1 MNLRWEAM
9 NERYEIE
16 STIIA
21 SLLKKP
27 ELLEKLRV
35 KSGMFK
41 NEKLRGFIDY
51 VLEIGKVDHNEIYLK
66 TTKDKEFLDFQ
77 TIQYLYN
84 SDFIGYGL
92 FERYQQDLLNL
103 YQIDKTQE
111 VLSEFNTNPNINNF
125 EEMLNKL
132 QKVSLISANDE
143 SGTKQIVD
151 NFIEELYSEEPKQQ
165 IHTGYKLMDYK
176 IGGLEPTQLV
186 VIAARP
192 SVGKTGFA
200 LNMMLNIASQGYKTS
215 FFSLETTGVSVLKRM
230 LSAETGI
237 ELTRIK
243 EIKDL
248 EPDELTRLTDAA
260 DKFIKLD
267 IDIHDKSN
275 ITVHDVRKQA
285 LKSKET
291 QQVIFIDYLQ
301 LMQTDSK
308 LDRRNGIEKISRD
321 LKVIANETGAI
332 IILLSQLSRGV
343 ESRNDKRP
351 MLSDMKEAGGIEA
364 DASLAMLLYRDD
376 YYNHDEVDISGK
388 SIVEC
393 NIAKNKDGET
403 GIVEFEYYKK
413 TQRFFT

>member
-1 MNLRWEAM
+1 M
-9 NERYEIE
+9 NERHEIE
-16 STIIA
+16 STIVA
-21 SLLKKP
+21 SLLQKP
-27 ELLEKLRV
+27 DLIEKLRV
-35 KSGMFK
+35 RPEMFTHDGMKS
-41 NEKLRGFIDY
+41 FIEY
-51 VLEIGKVDHNEIYLK
+51 VFEIGKVDHNEIYLK
-66 TTKDKEFLDFQ
+66 TTKDKTFLDID
-77 TIQYLYN
+77 TISNLYN
-84 SDFIGYGL
+84 SKFIGYGF

-103 YQIDKTQE
+103 YQIDQTQN
-111 VLSEFNTNPNINNF
+111 VLQEFNSEPSIHNF
-125 EEMLNKL
+125 DEMLNKL
-132 QKVSLISANDE
+132 QKVSLISATEE
-143 SGTKQIVD
+143 SGTKKIVD
-151 NFIEELYSEEPKQQ
+151 HFVEELYSEEPKQQ
-165 IHTGYKLMDYK
+165 INTGYKLMDYK
-176 IGGLEPTQLV
+176 IGGLEPTQLI

-200 LNMMLNIASQGYKTS
+200 LNMMLNIAAQGYKTS

-230 LSAETGI
+230 LSADTGI

-248 EPDELTRLTDAA
+248 EPDELTRLTNSA
-260 DKFIKLD
+260 DKILKLD

-275 ITVHDVRKQA
+275 ITTHDVRKQA
-285 LKSKET
+285 MKNKDV

-321 LKVIANETGAI
+321 LKIIANETGAI
-332 IILLSQLSRGV
+332 IVLLSQLSRSV

-376 YYNHDEVDISGK
+376 YYNRDDVDASGK

-403 GIVEFEYYKK
+403 GVIEFEYYKK

>member
-35 KSGMFK
+35 KSEMFK

-285 LKSKET
+285 LKNKET

>member
-1 MNLRWEAM
+1 M
-9 NERYEIE
+9 NERHGIE
-16 STIIA
+16 STIVA
-21 SLLKKP
+21 SLLQKP
-27 ELLEKLRV
+27 DIIEKLRV
-35 KSGMFK
+35 RPEMFSHDGMKSFM
-41 NEKLRGFIDY
+41 EY
-51 VLEIGKVDHNEIYLK
+51 VFEVGKVDHNEIYLK
-66 TTKDKEFLDFQ
+66 TTKDKSFLDMD
-77 TIQYLYN
+77 IISNLYN
-84 SDFIGYGL
+84 SKFIGYGF

-103 YQIDKTQE
+103 YQIERTQN
-111 VLSEFNTNPNINNF
+111 VLQEFNSDPNIQNF
-125 EEMLNKL
+125 DEMLNKL
-132 QKVSLISANDE
+132 QKVSLISVSEE
-143 SGTKQIVD
+143 SGTKKIVD
-151 NFIEELYSEEPKQQ
+151 HFVEELYSEEPKQK
-165 IHTGYKLMDYK
+165 INTGYKLVDYK
-176 IGGLEPTQLV
+176 IGGLEPTQLI

-248 EPDELTRLTDAA
+248 EPDELTRLTTAA
-260 DKFIKLD
+260 DKILKLD

-275 ITVHDVRKQA
+275 ITTHDVRKQA
-285 LKSKET
+285 MKNKGV

-321 LKVIANETGAI
+321 LKIIANETGAI
-332 IILLSQLSRGV
+332 IVLLSQLSRGV
-343 ESRNDKRP
+343 ETRNDKRP

-376 YYNHDEVDISGK
+376 YYNRDDVDDSGK

-403 GIVEFEYYKK
+403 GVVEFEYYKK

>member
-1 MNLRWEAM
+1 M

-35 KSGMFK
+35 KSEMFK

-248 EPDELTRLTDAA
+248 EPEELTRLTDAA

-332 IILLSQLSRGV
+332 IVLLSQLSRGV

-376 YYNHDEVDISGK
+376 YYNNDEVDISGK

>member
-1 MNLRWEAM
+1 M
-9 NERYEIE
+9 NERHEIE
-16 STIIA
+16 STIVA
-21 SLLKKP
+21 SLLQKP
-27 ELLEKLRV
+27 DIIEKLRV
-35 KSGMFK
+35 RPEMFSHDGMKSFM
-41 NEKLRGFIDY
+41 EY
-51 VLEIGKVDHNEIYLK
+51 VFEVGKVDHNEIYLK
-66 TTKDKEFLDFQ
+66 TTKDKSFLDMD
-77 TIQYLYN
+77 IISNLYN
-84 SDFIGYGL
+84 SKFIGYGF

-103 YQIDKTQE
+103 YQIERTQN
-111 VLSEFNTNPNINNF
+111 VLQEFNSDPNIQNF
-125 EEMLNKL
+125 DEMLNKL
-132 QKVSLISANDE
+132 QKVSLISVSEE
-143 SGTKQIVD
+143 SGTKKIVD
-151 NFIEELYSEEPKQQ
+151 HFVEELYSEEPKQK
-165 IHTGYKLMDYK
+165 INTGYKLVDYK
-176 IGGLEPTQLV
+176 IGGLEPTQLI

-248 EPDELTRLTDAA
+248 EPDELTRLTTAA
-260 DKFIKLD
+260 DKILKLD

-275 ITVHDVRKQA
+275 ITTHDVRKQA
-285 LKSKET
+285 MKNKDV

-321 LKVIANETGAI
+321 LKIIANETGAI
-332 IILLSQLSRGV
+332 IVLLSQLSRGV
-343 ESRNDKRP
+343 ETRNDKRP

-376 YYNHDEVDISGK
+376 YYNRDDVDDSGK

-403 GIVEFEYYKK
+403 GVVEFEYYKK

>member
-1 MNLRWEAM
+1 M

-35 KSGMFK
+35 KSEMFK

-111 VLSEFNTNPNINNF
+111 VLSEFNTKPNINNF

-364 DASLAMLLYRDD
+364 DASLAILLYRDD

>member
-1 MNLRWEAM
+1 M

-35 KSGMFK
+35 KSEMFK

-66 TTKDKEFLDFQ
+66 TTKDKDFLDFQ
-77 TIQYLYN
+77 TIQYLYS

-111 VLSEFNTNPNINNF
+111 VLSEFNTNPNIYNF

-132 QKVSLISANDE
+132 QKVSLISATDE

-248 EPDELTRLTDAA
+248 EPEELTRLTDAA

>member
-1 MNLRWEAM
+1 M
-9 NERYEIE
+9 NERHEIE
-16 STIIA
+16 STIVA
-21 SLLKKP
+21 SLLQKP
-27 ELLEKLRV
+27 DLIEKLRV
-35 KSGMFK
+35 KPEMFTHDGMK
-41 NEKLRGFIDY
+41 SFIEY
-51 VLEIGKVDHNEIYLK
+51 VFEIGKVDHNEIYLK
-66 TTKDKEFLDFQ
+66 TTKDKTFLDID
-77 TIQYLYN
+77 TISNLYN
-84 SDFIGYGL
+84 SKFIGYGF

-103 YQIDKTQE
+103 YQIDQTQN
-111 VLSEFNTNPNINNF
+111 VLQEFNSEPSIHNF
-125 EEMLNKL
+125 DEMLNKL
-132 QKVSLISANDE
+132 QKVSLISATEE
-143 SGTKQIVD
+143 SGTKKIVD
-151 NFIEELYSEEPKQQ
+151 HFVEELYSEEPKQQ
-165 IHTGYKLMDYK
+165 INTGYKLMDYK
-176 IGGLEPTQLV
+176 IGGLEPTQLI

-200 LNMMLNIASQGYKTS
+200 LNMMLNIAAQGYKTS

-230 LSAETGI
+230 LSADTGI

-248 EPDELTRLTDAA
+248 EPDELTRLTNSA
-260 DKFIKLD
+260 DKILKLD

-275 ITVHDVRKQA
+275 ITTHDVRKQA
-285 LKSKET
+285 MKNKDV

-321 LKVIANETGAI
+321 LKIIANETGAI
-332 IILLSQLSRGV
+332 IVLLSQLSRSV

-376 YYNHDEVDISGK
+376 YYNRDDVDDSGK

-403 GIVEFEYYKK
+403 GVIEFEYYKK

>member
-1 MNLRWEAM
+1 M
-9 NERYEIE
+9 NERHEIE
-16 STIIA
+16 STIVA
-21 SLLKKP
+21 SLLQKP
-27 ELLEKLRV
+27 DLIEKLRV
-35 KSGMFK
+35 KPDMFTHDGMKSFM
-41 NEKLRGFIDY
+41 EY
-51 VLEIGKVDHNEIYLK
+51 VFEVGKVDHNEIYLK
-66 TTKDKEFLDFQ
+66 TTKDKSFLDID
-77 TIQYLYN
+77 TISNLYN
-84 SDFIGYGL
+84 SKFIGYGF

-103 YQIDKTQE
+103 YQIDQTQN
-111 VLSEFNTNPNINNF
+111 VLQEFNSEPSIHNF
-125 EEMLNKL
+125 DEMLNKL
-132 QKVSLISANDE
+132 QKVSLISATEE
-143 SGTKQIVD
+143 SGTKKIVD
-151 NFIEELYSEEPKQQ
+151 YFVEELYSEEPKQQ
-165 IHTGYKLMDYK
+165 INTGYKMMDYK
-176 IGGLEPTQLV
+176 IGGLEPTQLI

-230 LSAETGI
+230 LSSETGI

-248 EPDELTRLTDAA
+248 EPDELTRLTTAA
-260 DKFIKLD
+260 DKILKLD

-275 ITVHDVRKQA
+275 ITTHDVRKQA
-285 LKSKET
+285 MKNKDV

-301 LMQTDSK
+301 LMQTNSK

-321 LKVIANETGAI
+321 LKIIANETGAI
-332 IILLSQLSRGV
+332 IVLLSQLSRSV

-376 YYNHDEVDISGK
+376 YYNRDDVDDSGK

-403 GIVEFEYYKK
+403 GVVEFEYYKK

>member
-1 MNLRWEAM
+1 M
-9 NERYEIE
+9 NERHEIE
-16 STIIA
+16 STIVA
-21 SLLKKP
+21 SLLQKP
-27 ELLEKLRV
+27 DLIEKLRV
-35 KSGMFK
+35 KPKMFTHDGMKSFV
-41 NEKLRGFIDY
+41 EY
-51 VLEIGKVDHNEIYLK
+51 VFDVGKVDHNEIYLK
-66 TTKDKEFLDFQ
+66 TTKDKSFLDMN
-77 TIQYLYN
+77 TISNLYN
-84 SDFIGYGL
+84 SKFIGYGF

-103 YQIDKTQE
+103 YQIDQTQN
-111 VLSEFNTNPNINNF
+111 VLKEFNSEPNINNF
-125 EEMLNKL
+125 DEMLNKL
-132 QKVSLISANDE
+132 QKVSLISTNEE
-143 SGTKQIVD
+143 SGTKKIVD
-151 NFIEELYSEEPKQQ
+151 HFVEELYSEEPKQQ
-165 IHTGYKLMDYK
+165 INTGYKMMDYK
-176 IGGLEPTQLV
+176 IGGLEPTQLI

-248 EPDELTRLTDAA
+248 EPDELTRLTSAA
-260 DKFIKLD
+260 DKILKLD
-267 IDIHDKSN
+267 VDIHDKSN
-275 ITVHDVRKQA
+275 ITTHDVRKQA
-285 LKSKET
+285 IKNKDT

-301 LMQTDSK
+301 LMETDNK

-321 LKVIANETGAI
+321 LKIIANETGAI
-332 IILLSQLSRGV
+332 IVLLSQLSRGV

-376 YYNHDEVDISGK
+376 YYNRDDVDDSGK

-403 GIVEFEYYKK
+403 GIIEFEYYKK

>member
-1 MNLRWEAM
+1 M
-9 NERYEIE
+9 NERHEIE
-16 STIIA
+16 STIVA
-21 SLLKKP
+21 SLLQKP
-27 ELLEKLRV
+27 DIIEKLRV
-35 KSGMFK
+35 RPEMFSHDGMKSFM
-41 NEKLRGFIDY
+41 EY
-51 VLEIGKVDHNEIYLK
+51 VFEVGKVDHNEIYLK
-66 TTKDKEFLDFQ
+66 TTKDKSFLDMDPLSH
-77 TIQYLYN
+77 LYN
-84 SDFIGYGL
+84 SKFIGYGF

-103 YQIDKTQE
+103 YQIERTQN
-111 VLSEFNTNPNINNF
+111 VLQEFNSDPNIQNF
-125 EEMLNKL
+125 DEMLNKL
-132 QKVSLISANDE
+132 QKVSLISASEE
-143 SGTKQIVD
+143 SGTKKIVD
-151 NFIEELYSEEPKQQ
+151 HFVEELYSEEPKQK
-165 IHTGYKLMDYK
+165 INTGYKLVDYK
-176 IGGLEPTQLV
+176 IGGLEPTQLI

-248 EPDELTRLTDAA
+248 EPDELTRLTTAA
-260 DKFIKLD
+260 DKILKLD

-275 ITVHDVRKQA
+275 ITTHDIRKQA
-285 LKSKET
+285 MKNKDV

-321 LKVIANETGAI
+321 LKIIANETGAI
-332 IILLSQLSRGV
+332 IVLLSQLSRGV
-343 ESRNDKRP
+343 ETRNDKRP

-376 YYNHDEVDISGK
+376 YYNRDDVDDSGK

-403 GIVEFEYYKK
+403 GVVEFEYYKK

>member
-1 MNLRWEAM
+1 M
-9 NERYEIE
+9 NERHEIE
-16 STIIA
+16 STIVA
-21 SLLKKP
+21 SLLQKP
-27 ELLEKLRV
+27 DLIEKLRV
-35 KSGMFK
+35 KPEMFTHDGMK
-41 NEKLRGFIDY
+41 SFIEY
-51 VLEIGKVDHNEIYLK
+51 VFELGKVDHNEIYLK
-66 TTKDKEFLDFQ
+66 TTKDKTFLDID
-77 TIQYLYN
+77 TISNLYN
-84 SDFIGYGL
+84 SKFIGYGF

-103 YQIDKTQE
+103 YQIDQTQN
-111 VLSEFNTNPNINNF
+111 VLQEFNSEPSIHNF
-125 EEMLNKL
+125 DEMLNKL
-132 QKVSLISANDE
+132 QKVSLISANEE
-143 SGTKQIVD
+143 SGTKKIVD
-151 NFIEELYSEEPKQQ
+151 HFVEELYSEEPKQQ
-165 IHTGYKLMDYK
+165 INTGYKLMDYK
-176 IGGLEPTQLV
+176 IGGLEPTQLI

-248 EPDELTRLTDAA
+248 EPDELTRLTTAA
-260 DKFIKLD
+260 DKILKLD

-275 ITVHDVRKQA
+275 ITTHDVRKQA
-285 LKSKET
+285 MKNKDV

-321 LKVIANETGAI
+321 LKIIANETGAI
-332 IILLSQLSRGV
+332 IVLLSQLSRGV
-343 ESRNDKRP
+343 ETRNDKRP

-376 YYNHDEVDISGK
+376 YYNRDDVDDSGK
-388 SIVEC
+388 SVVEC

-403 GIVEFEYYKK
+403 GVIEFEYYKK

>member
-1 MNLRWEAM
+1 M
-9 NERYEIE
+9 NERHEIE
-16 STIIA
+16 STIVA
-21 SLLKKP
+21 SLLQKP
-27 ELLEKLRV
+27 DLIEKLRV
-35 KSGMFK
+35 KPEMFTHDGMK
-41 NEKLRGFIDY
+41 SFIEY
-51 VLEIGKVDHNEIYLK
+51 VFEIGEVDHNEIYLK
-66 TTKDKEFLDFQ
+66 ATKDKTFLDID
-77 TIQYLYN
+77 TISNLYN
-84 SDFIGYGL
+84 SKFIGYGF

-103 YQIDKTQE
+103 YQIDQTQN
-111 VLSEFNTNPNINNF
+111 VLQEFNSEPSIHNF
-125 EEMLNKL
+125 DEMLNKL
-132 QKVSLISANDE
+132 QKVSLISATEE
-143 SGTKQIVD
+143 SGTKKIVD
-151 NFIEELYSEEPKQQ
+151 HFVEELYSEEPKQQ
-165 IHTGYKLMDYK
+165 INTGYKLMDYK
-176 IGGLEPTQLV
+176 IGGLEPTQLI

-192 SVGKTGFA
+192 SVGKTGFS
-200 LNMMLNIASQGYKTS
+200 LNMMLNIAAQGYKTS

-230 LSAETGI
+230 LSADTGI
-237 ELTRIK
+237 ELNRIK

-248 EPDELTRLTDAA
+248 EPDELTRLTNSA
-260 DKFIKLD
+260 DKILKLD

-275 ITVHDVRKQA
+275 ITTHDVRKQA
-285 LKSKET
+285 MKNKDV

-321 LKVIANETGAI
+321 LKIIANETGAI
-332 IILLSQLSRGV
+332 IVLLSQLSRSV

-376 YYNHDEVDISGK
+376 YYNRDDVDDSGK

-403 GIVEFEYYKK
+403 GVIEFEYYKK

>member
-1 MNLRWEAM
+1 M
-9 NERYEIE
+9 NERHEIE
-16 STIIA
+16 STIVA
-21 SLLKKP
+21 SLLQKP
-27 ELLEKLRV
+27 DLIEKLRV
-35 KSGMFK
+35 KPEMFTHDGMK
-41 NEKLRGFIDY
+41 SFIEY
-51 VLEIGKVDHNEIYLK
+51 VFEIGKVDHNEIYLK
-66 TTKDKEFLDFQ
+66 TTKDKTFLDID
-77 TIQYLYN
+77 TISNLYN
-84 SDFIGYGL
+84 SKFIGYGF

-103 YQIDKTQE
+103 YQIDQTQN
-111 VLSEFNTNPNINNF
+111 VLQEFNSEPSIHNF
-125 EEMLNKL
+125 DEMLNKL
-132 QKVSLISANDE
+132 QKVSLISATEE
-143 SGTKQIVD
+143 SGTKKIVD
-151 NFIEELYSEEPKQQ
+151 HFVEELYSEEPKQQ
-165 IHTGYKLMDYK
+165 INTGYKLMDYK
-176 IGGLEPTQLV
+176 IGGLEPTQLIV
-186 VIAARP
+186 VAARP

-230 LSAETGI
+230 LSADTGI

-248 EPDELTRLTDAA
+248 EPDELTRLTNSA
-260 DKFIKLD
+260 DKILKLD

-275 ITVHDVRKQA
+275 ITTHDVRKQA
-285 LKSKET
+285 MKNKDV

-321 LKVIANETGAI
+321 LKIIANETGAI
-332 IILLSQLSRGV
+332 IVLLSQLSRGV
-343 ESRNDKRP
+343 ETRNDKRP

-376 YYNHDEVDISGK
+376 YYNRDDEDISGK

-403 GIVEFEYYKK
+403 GVIEFEYYKK

>member
-1 MNLRWEAM
+1 M
-9 NERYEIE
+9 NERHEIE
-16 STIIA
+16 STIVA
-21 SLLKKP
+21 SLLQKP
-27 ELLEKLRV
+27 DLIEKLRV
-35 KSGMFK
+35 KPEMFTHDGMK
-41 NEKLRGFIDY
+41 SFIEY
-51 VLEIGKVDHNEIYLK
+51 VFELGKVDHNEIYLK
-66 TTKDKEFLDFQ
+66 TTKDKAFLDID
-77 TIQYLYN
+77 TISNLYN
-84 SDFIGYGL
+84 SKFIGYGF

-103 YQIDKTQE
+103 YQIDQTQN
-111 VLSEFNTNPNINNF
+111 VLQEFNSEPSIHNF
-125 EEMLNKL
+125 DEMLNKL
-132 QKVSLISANDE
+132 QKVSLISANEE
-143 SGTKQIVD
+143 SGTKKIVD
-151 NFIEELYSEEPKQQ
+151 HFVEELYSEEPKQQ
-165 IHTGYKLMDYK
+165 INTGYKLMDYK
-176 IGGLEPTQLV
+176 IGGLEPTQLI

-248 EPDELTRLTDAA
+248 EPDELTRLTTAA
-260 DKFIKLD
+260 DKILKLD

-275 ITVHDVRKQA
+275 ITTHDVRKQA
-285 LKSKET
+285 MKNKDA

-301 LMQTDSK
+301 LMQTYSK

-321 LKVIANETGAI
+321 LKIIANETGAI
-332 IILLSQLSRGV
+332 IVLLSQLSRSV

-376 YYNHDEVDISGK
+376 YYNRDDVDASGK

-403 GIVEFEYYKK
+403 GVIEFEYYKK

>member
-1 MNLRWEAM
+1 M
-9 NERYEIE
+9 NERHEIE
-16 STIIA
+16 STIVA
-21 SLLKKP
+21 SLLQKP
-27 ELLEKLRV
+27 DIIDKLRV
-35 KSGMFK
+35 RPEMFSHYGLKSFM
-41 NEKLRGFIDY
+41 EY
-51 VLEIGKVDHNEIYLK
+51 VFEVGKVDHNEIYLK
-66 TTKDKEFLDFQ
+66 TTKDKSFLDMD
-77 TIQYLYN
+77 TISNLYN
-84 SDFIGYGL
+84 SKFIGYGF

-103 YQIDKTQE
+103 YQIERTQN
-111 VLSEFNTNPNINNF
+111 VLQEFNSDPNIQNF
-125 EEMLNKL
+125 DEMLNKL
-132 QKVSLISANDE
+132 QKVSLISVSEE
-143 SGTKQIVD
+143 SGTKKIVD
-151 NFIEELYSEEPKQQ
+151 HFVEELYSEEPKQK
-165 IHTGYKLMDYK
+165 INTGYKLVDYK
-176 IGGLEPTQLV
+176 IGGLEPTQLI

-248 EPDELTRLTDAA
+248 EPDELTRLTTAA
-260 DKFIKLD
+260 DKILKLD

-275 ITVHDVRKQA
+275 ITTHDVRKQA
-285 LKSKET
+285 MKNKDV

-321 LKVIANETGAI
+321 LKIIANETGAI
-332 IILLSQLSRGV
+332 IVLLSQLSRGV
-343 ESRNDKRP
+343 ETRNDKRP

-376 YYNHDEVDISGK
+376 YYNRDDVDDSGK

-403 GIVEFEYYKK
+403 GVVEFEYYKK

>member
-1 MNLRWEAM
+1 M

-111 VLSEFNTNPNINNF
+111 VLSEFNTNPNIYNF

-132 QKVSLISANDE
+132 QKVSLISATDE

-165 IHTGYKLMDYK
+165 IRTGYKLMDYK

-301 LMQTDSK
+301 LMQTDIK

>member
-1 MNLRWEAM
+1 M
-9 NERYEIE
+9 NERHEIE
-16 STIIA
+16 STIVA
-21 SLLKKP
+21 SLLQKP
-27 ELLEKLRV
+27 DLIEKLRV
-35 KSGMFK
+35 KPEMFTHDGMK
-41 NEKLRGFIDY
+41 SFIEY
-51 VLEIGKVDHNEIYLK
+51 VFELGKVDHNEIYLK
-66 TTKDKEFLDFQ
+66 TTKDKAFLDID
-77 TIQYLYN
+77 TISNLYN
-84 SDFIGYGL
+84 SKFIGYGF

-103 YQIDKTQE
+103 YQIDQTQN
-111 VLSEFNTNPNINNF
+111 VLQEFNSEPSIHNF
-125 EEMLNKL
+125 DEMLNKL
-132 QKVSLISANDE
+132 QKVSLISANEE
-143 SGTKQIVD
+143 SGTKKIVD
-151 NFIEELYSEEPKQQ
+151 HFVEELYSEEPKQQ
-165 IHTGYKLMDYK
+165 INTGYKLMDYK
-176 IGGLEPTQLV
+176 IGGLEPTQLI

-248 EPDELTRLTDAA
+248 EPDELTRLTTAA
-260 DKFIKLD
+260 DKILKLD

-275 ITVHDVRKQA
+275 ITTHDVRKQA
-285 LKSKET
+285 MKNKDV

-321 LKVIANETGAI
+321 LKIIANETGAI
-332 IILLSQLSRGV
+332 IVLLSQLSRGV
-343 ESRNDKRP
+343 ETRNDKRP

-376 YYNHDEVDISGK
+376 YYNRDDVDDSGK

-403 GIVEFEYYKK
+403 GVVEFEYYKK

>member
-1 MNLRWEAM
+1 MFTHDGM
-9 NERYEIE
+9 KSFIE
-16 STIIA
+16 
-21 SLLKKP
+21 
-27 ELLEKLRV
+27 
-35 KSGMFK
+35 
-41 NEKLRGFIDY
+41 Y
-51 VLEIGKVDHNEIYLK
+51 VFEIGKVDHNEIYLK
-66 TTKDKEFLDFQ
+66 TTKDKTFLDID
-77 TIQYLYN
+77 TISNLYN
-84 SDFIGYGL
+84 SKFIGYGF

-103 YQIDKTQE
+103 YQIDQTQN
-111 VLSEFNTNPNINNF
+111 VLQEFNSEPSIHNF
-125 EEMLNKL
+125 DEMLNKL
-132 QKVSLISANDE
+132 QKVSLISATEE
-143 SGTKQIVD
+143 SGTKKIVD
-151 NFIEELYSEEPKQQ
+151 HFVEELYSEEPKQQ
-165 IHTGYKLMDYK
+165 INTGYKLMDYK
-176 IGGLEPTQLV
+176 IGGLEPTQLI

-200 LNMMLNIASQGYKTS
+200 LNMMLNIAAQGYKTS
-215 FFSLETTGVSVLKRM
+215 FFSLETTGVSVLKRV
-230 LSAETGI
+230 LSADTGI

-248 EPDELTRLTDAA
+248 EPDELTRLTNSA
-260 DKFIKLD
+260 DKILKLD

-275 ITVHDVRKQA
+275 ITTHDVRKQA
-285 LKSKET
+285 MKNKDV

-321 LKVIANETGAI
+321 LKIIANETGAI
-332 IILLSQLSRGV
+332 IVLLSQLSRSV

-376 YYNHDEVDISGK
+376 YYNRDDVDASGK

-403 GIVEFEYYKK
+403 GVIEFEYYKK

>member
-1 MNLRWEAM
+1 M
-9 NERYEIE
+9 NERHEIE
-16 STIIA
+16 STIVA
-21 SLLKKP
+21 SLLQKP
-27 ELLEKLRV
+27 DLIEKLRV
-35 KSGMFK
+35 KPEMFSHDGMKSFM
-41 NEKLRGFIDY
+41 EY
-51 VLEIGKVDHNEIYLK
+51 VFEVGKVDHNEIYLK
-66 TTKDKEFLDFQ
+66 TTKDKTFLNMD
-77 TIQYLYN
+77 TISNLYN
-84 SDFIGYGL
+84 SKFIGYGF

-103 YQIDKTQE
+103 YQIDRTQN
-111 VLSEFNTNPNINNF
+111 VLQEFNSEPSIHNF
-125 EEMLNKL
+125 DEMLNKL
-132 QKVSLISANDE
+132 QKVSLISANEE
-143 SGTKQIVD
+143 SGTKKIVD
-151 NFIEELYSEEPKQQ
+151 NFVEELYSEEPKQQ
-165 IHTGYKLMDYK
+165 INTGYKLMDYK

-200 LNMMLNIASQGYKTS
+200 LNMMLNIAFQGYKTS

-230 LSAETGI
+230 LSVETGI

-248 EPDELTRLTDAA
+248 EPDELTRLTTAA
-260 DKFIKLD
+260 DKILKLD
-267 IDIHDKSN
+267 IDIYDKSN
-275 ITVHDVRKQA
+275 ITTHDVRKQA
-285 LKSKET
+285 MKNKDV

-321 LKVIANETGAI
+321 LKIIANETGAI
-332 IILLSQLSRGV
+332 IVLLSQLSRGV

-376 YYNHDEVDISGK
+376 YYNRDDVDDSGK

-403 GIVEFEYYKK
+403 GVIEFEYYKK

>member
-1 MNLRWEAM
+1 M
-9 NERYEIE
+9 NERHEIE
-16 STIIA
+16 STIVA
-21 SLLKKP
+21 SLLQKP
-27 ELLEKLRV
+27 DIIEKLRV
-35 KSGMFK
+35 RPEMFSHDGMKSFM
-41 NEKLRGFIDY
+41 EY
-51 VLEIGKVDHNEIYLK
+51 VFEVGKVDHNEIYLK
-66 TTKDKEFLDFQ
+66 TTKDKSFLDMD
-77 TIQYLYN
+77 TISNLYN
-84 SDFIGYGL
+84 SKFIGYGF

-103 YQIDKTQE
+103 YQIERTQN
-111 VLSEFNTNPNINNF
+111 VLQEFNSDPNIQNF
-125 EEMLNKL
+125 DEMLNKL
-132 QKVSLISANDE
+132 QKVSLISVSEE
-143 SGTKQIVD
+143 SGTKKIVD
-151 NFIEELYSEEPKQQ
+151 HFVEELYSEEPKQK
-165 IHTGYKLMDYK
+165 INTGYKLVDYK
-176 IGGLEPTQLV
+176 IGGLEPTQLI

-248 EPDELTRLTDAA
+248 EPDELTRLTTAA
-260 DKFIKLD
+260 DRILKLD

-275 ITVHDVRKQA
+275 ITTHDVRKQA
-285 LKSKET
+285 MKNKDV

-321 LKVIANETGAI
+321 LKIIANETGAI
-332 IILLSQLSRGV
+332 IVLLSQLSRGV
-343 ESRNDKRP
+343 ETRNDKRP

-376 YYNHDEVDISGK
+376 YYNRDDVDDSGK

-403 GIVEFEYYKK
+403 GVVEFEYYKK

>member
-1 MNLRWEAM
+1 M
-9 NERYEIE
+9 NERHEIE
-16 STIIA
+16 STIVA
-21 SLLKKP
+21 SLLQKP
-27 ELLEKLRV
+27 DLIEKLRV
-35 KSGMFK
+35 RPEMFTHDGMKS
-41 NEKLRGFIDY
+41 FIEY
-51 VLEIGKVDHNEIYLK
+51 VFEIGKVDHNEIYLK
-66 TTKDKEFLDFQ
+66 TTKDKTFLDID
-77 TIQYLYN
+77 TISNLYN
-84 SDFIGYGL
+84 SKFIGYGF

-103 YQIDKTQE
+103 YQIDQTQN
-111 VLSEFNTNPNINNF
+111 VLQEFNSEPSIHNF
-125 EEMLNKL
+125 DEMLNKL
-132 QKVSLISANDE
+132 QKVSLISATEE
-143 SGTKQIVD
+143 SGTKKIVD
-151 NFIEELYSEEPKQQ
+151 HFVEELYSEEPKQQ
-165 IHTGYKLMDYK
+165 INTGYKLMDYK
-176 IGGLEPTQLV
+176 IGGLEPTQLI

-248 EPDELTRLTDAA
+248 EPDELTRLTTAA
-260 DKFIKLD
+260 DKILKLD

-275 ITVHDVRKQA
+275 ITTHDVRKQA
-285 LKSKET
+285 MKNKDA

-321 LKVIANETGAI
+321 LKIIANETGAI
-332 IILLSQLSRGV
+332 IVLLSQLSRSV

-376 YYNHDEVDISGK
+376 YYNRDDVDDSGK

-403 GIVEFEYYKK
+403 GVVEFEYYKK

>member
-1 MNLRWEAM
+1 M

-35 KSGMFK
+35 KSEMFK

-132 QKVSLISANDE
+132 QKVSLISATDE

-285 LKSKET
+285 LKSKEA

>member
-111 VLSEFNTNPNINNF
+111 VLSEFNTNPNIYNF

-132 QKVSLISANDE
+132 QKVSLISATDE

-165 IHTGYKLMDYK
+165 IRTGYKLMDYK

-301 LMQTDSK
+301 LMQTDIK

>member
-1 MNLRWEAM
+1 M
-9 NERYEIE
+9 NERHEIE
-16 STIIA
+16 STIVA
-21 SLLKKP
+21 SLLQKP
-27 ELLEKLRV
+27 DLIEKLRV
-35 KSGMFK
+35 KPEMFTHDGMK
-41 NEKLRGFIDY
+41 SFIEY
-51 VLEIGKVDHNEIYLK
+51 VFELGKVDHNEIYLK
-66 TTKDKEFLDFQ
+66 TTKDKTFLDID
-77 TIQYLYN
+77 TISNLYN
-84 SDFIGYGL
+84 SKFIGYGF

-103 YQIDKTQE
+103 YQIDKTQN
-111 VLSEFNTNPNINNF
+111 VLQEFNSEPSIHNF
-125 EEMLNKL
+125 DEMFNKL
-132 QKVSLISANDE
+132 QKVSLISATEE
-143 SGTKQIVD
+143 SGTKKIVD
-151 NFIEELYSEEPKQQ
+151 HFVEELYSEEPKQQ
-165 IHTGYKLMDYK
+165 INTGYKLMDYK
-176 IGGLEPTQLV
+176 IGGLEPTQLI

-200 LNMMLNIASQGYKTS
+200 LNMMLNIASQDYKTS

-248 EPDELTRLTDAA
+248 EPDELTRLTTAA
-260 DKFIKLD
+260 DKILKLD

-275 ITVHDVRKQA
+275 ITTHDVRKQA
-285 LKSKET
+285 MKNKDV

-321 LKVIANETGAI
+321 LKIIANETGAI
-332 IILLSQLSRGV
+332 IVLLSQLSRSV

-376 YYNHDEVDISGK
+376 YYNRDDVDDSGK

-403 GIVEFEYYKK
+403 GVVEFEYYKK

>member
-1 MNLRWEAM
+1 M
-9 NERYEIE
+9 NERHEIE
-16 STIIA
+16 STIVA
-21 SLLKKP
+21 SLLQKP
-27 ELLEKLRV
+27 DLIEKLRV
-35 KSGMFK
+35 KPEMFTHDGMK
-41 NEKLRGFIDY
+41 SFIEY
-51 VLEIGKVDHNEIYLK
+51 VFEIGKVDHNEIYLK
-66 TTKDKEFLDFQ
+66 TTKDKTFLDID
-77 TIQYLYN
+77 TISNLYN
-84 SDFIGYGL
+84 SKFIGYGF

-103 YQIDKTQE
+103 YQIDQTQN
-111 VLSEFNTNPNINNF
+111 VLQEFNSEPSIHNF
-125 EEMLNKL
+125 DEMLNKL
-132 QKVSLISANDE
+132 QKVSLISATEE
-143 SGTKQIVD
+143 SGTKKIVD
-151 NFIEELYSEEPKQQ
+151 HFVEELYSEEPKQQ
-165 IHTGYKLMDYK
+165 INTGYKLMDYK
-176 IGGLEPTQLV
+176 IGGLEPTQLI

-248 EPDELTRLTDAA
+248 EPDELTRLTNSA
-260 DKFIKLD
+260 DKILKLD

-275 ITVHDVRKQA
+275 ITTHDVRKQA
-285 LKSKET
+285 MKNKDV

-321 LKVIANETGAI
+321 LKIIANETGAI
-332 IILLSQLSRGV
+332 IVLLSQLSRSV

-376 YYNHDEVDISGK
+376 YYNRDDVDASGK

-403 GIVEFEYYKK
+403 GVIEFEYYKK

>member
-1 MNLRWEAM
+1 M

-35 KSGMFK
+35 KSEMFK

-111 VLSEFNTNPNINNF
+111 VLSEFNTNPNIYNF

-132 QKVSLISANDE
+132 QKVSLISATDE

-165 IHTGYKLMDYK
+165 IRTGYKLMDYK

-301 LMQTDSK
+301 LMQTDIK

>member
-1 MNLRWEAM
+1 M

-35 KSGMFK
+35 KSEMFK

-66 TTKDKEFLDFQ
+66 TTKDKDFLDFQ

-111 VLSEFNTNPNINNF
+111 VLSEFNTNPNIYNF

-132 QKVSLISANDE
+132 QKVSLISATDE

-248 EPDELTRLTDAA
+248 EPEELTRLTDAA

-267 IDIHDKSN
+267 IDIHNKSN